1 MDALG
6 PKYTEATL
14 EALLSDRRVHISKRS
29 RTKYT

>member
-14 EALLSDRRVHISKRS
+14 EASLSGRRVYISKRS